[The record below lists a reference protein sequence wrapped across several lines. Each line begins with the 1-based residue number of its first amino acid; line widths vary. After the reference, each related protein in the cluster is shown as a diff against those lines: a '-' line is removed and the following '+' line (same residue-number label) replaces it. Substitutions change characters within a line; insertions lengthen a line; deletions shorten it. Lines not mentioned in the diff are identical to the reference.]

1 MEEQLKKAT
10 GTIETLE
17 RQLVQAV
24 IKDKVNQAEV
34 EIAKKKSDTETN
46 TKKDYLET
54 QARQKLAQKMVMDE
68 ATQQKRRIKMEAD
81 QLIKDLQP
89 KEEKS

>member
-1 MEEQLKKAT
+1 
-10 GTIETLE
+10 
-17 RQLVQAV
+17 
-24 IKDKVNQAEV
+24 
-34 EIAKKKSDTETN
+34 
-46 TKKDYLET
+46 
-54 QARQKLAQKMVMDE
+54 MDE

>member
-1 MEEQLKKAT
+1 MTEEQA
-10 GTIETLE
+10 G
-17 RQLVQAV
+17 

-34 EIAKKKSDTETN
+34 EISKKQSQTETD

-54 QARQKLAQKMVMDE
+54 QAKQKLAQKMVMDE

-89 KEEKS
+89 KEEKT